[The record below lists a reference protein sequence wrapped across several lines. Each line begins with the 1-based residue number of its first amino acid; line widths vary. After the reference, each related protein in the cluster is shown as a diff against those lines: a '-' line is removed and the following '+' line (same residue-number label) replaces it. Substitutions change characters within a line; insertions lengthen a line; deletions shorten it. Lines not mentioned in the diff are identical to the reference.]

1 MTWVKALRLPSTSIL
16 SIVRAADP
24 PHRGRRPFLIMIVSL
39 DFETFSFADI
49 RATGTVRYCADPTTE
64 VLCLSMAVDDNAPIS
79 WLPPHLAPIWGRDQ
93 REAEQLLAS
102 LPDFE
107 EIHAFNALF
116 EITIFKHKFPDLKIP
131 NRLWRCTQALGRRSG
146 YPDTLAKASE
156 MSGGQLKDAEGG
168 RLIRKFCVPIAAG
181 KRKGERRMPGED
193 PEDFDKIIDYCEV
206 DVIAERDLYE
216 KCKPFEFKNHVLD
229 ASFDDLELNLK
240 GIPIDIPAVERAIE
254 LRAEST
260 AALAI
265 RFEEVV
271 GCRPSQRQQC
281 VDWFQDQGYGYTSLD
296 EEHVTRELEVDKS
309 MNKIG
314 LEMMELRF
322 LVAGAAHA
330 KLDRMLDMAGADHT
344 VKGGFKLGGAAQTLR
359 WSGVSLQ
366 PQNMKKPG
374 PHMDTAGFFKMIQ
387 DGSSLEEIELVHGPY
402 MPNLCGSIRHFIKGP
417 FLSSDYNAIEAR
429 ILAWLAGQTDLVAQF
444 RDGLDPYK
452 EMAAVIYNRDASTIG
467 KPSPE
472 RDLGK
477 ATVLAAGFG
486 MGEDKFLAQNESEIS
501 VPGTEAGQV
510 VEHVNREGREGFL
523 YQEAGSQDT
532 TFAPDRETLEK
543 RVVLAQRKALAS
555 KAINAYREKN
565 DKIANYSRGGRWQLG
580 LWGHVEATA
589 LKAMKDPGKWHIVPS
604 TQGRIAYQ
612 YRDVRGTRYLL
623 CRLPSGRSLCYM
635 SAKVSTE
642 MTSWGKEKEGIS
654 YYAKSKFTNYM
665 WKRVYGG
672 LLVEN
677 CVQAIAADVMMVGLR
692 NLTAEGFDVRMLIHD
707 EAVAIDDGR
716 EPAEMERVM
725 CLMPEWAKGLPLAA
739 EAERIPYYKK

>member
-1 MTWVKALRLPSTSIL
+1 
-16 SIVRAADP
+16 
-24 PHRGRRPFLIMIVSL
+24 MIVSL

-193 PEDFDKIIDYCEV
+193 PEDFDRIIDYCEV

-216 KCKPFEFKNHVLD
+216 KCRPFEFKNHVMD
-229 ASFDDLELNLK
+229 ASCDDLELNLK

-309 MNKIG
+309 MTKIG
-314 LEMMELRF
+314 REMMELRF

-344 VKGGFKLGGAAQTLR
+344 VKGGHKFMGAAQTGR
-359 WSGVSLQ
+359 WSGVGLQ
-366 PQNMKKPG
+366 IQNMRKPG
-374 PHMDTAGFFKMIQ
+374 PHMDTAGFYKMIQ

-402 MPNLCGSIRHFIKGP
+402 MPNLCGSIRHFVSHPKG
-417 FLSSDYNAIEAR
+417 FIGCDYSSIEAR
-429 ILAWLAGQTDLVAQF
+429 VLAWLAGQADLVQAF
-444 RDGLDPYK
+444 REGADIYK
-452 EMAAVIYNRDASTIG
+452 DMAGAIFGVPASSIK

-477 ATVLAAGFG
+477 AVSLGCG
-486 MGEDKFLAQNESEIS
+486 YGLGVDKFLAMNEQSLV
-501 VPGTEAGQV
+501 VPGTGSGQV
-510 VEHVNREGREGFL
+510 VEHVNREGFL
-523 YQEAGSQDT
+523 YRETGSQDT

-543 RVVLAQRKALAS
+543 RVVLAQRKALAE
-555 KAINAYREKN
+555 KAVNAYREKN

-580 LWGHVEATA
+580 LWGNVEATA
-589 LKAMKDPGKWHIVPS
+589 IKAMKDPGKWHLVPS
-604 TQGRIAYQ
+604 TQGRVAYQ

-635 SAKVSTE
+635 NAKLSMET
-642 MTSWGKEKEGIS
+642 TSWGKEKEGIS
-654 YYAKSKFTNYM
+654 WYAKSQFTNYM
-665 WKRVYGG
+665 WKRWYGAMG
-672 LLVEN
+672 VEHL
-677 CVQAIAADVMMVGLR
+677 CQSIAADVMMIGLR
-692 NLTAEGFDVRMLIHD
+692 NLLKAGYDVRFLVHD
-707 EAVAIDDGR
+707 EAVAIDEGQDPR
-716 EPAEMERVM
+716 EMERIM
-725 CLMPEWAKGLPLAA
+725 CDMPEWASIPLAA